1 MNIAVIDLGT
11 NTFNLLIF
19 ENPTGRILYNGK
31 IAVKLGKGGLGERK
45 IQPDA
50 YQRGLNAMQQHRH
63 TCIVYQATKVYA
75 FATSAIRSC
84 LNGPQFAADVEQL
97 TGIHINIIDG
107 DTEASII
114 YDGVKNSIPG
124 LKSEKFLVMDIGGGS
139 TEFIIGNKEKM
150 LWKQSYPIG
159 GSRLIEIFKPHDPPE
174 ADELGAIRQYVR
186 DELADLFSACESHRP
201 PILIGSSGSFDTF
214 ADMVV
219 SIQNQSIKPE
229 NGFQFPK
236 NILLE
241 LLNTLLISTQEER
254 LQIPGMEPIRADT
267 IHMSALQLEIVL
279 HAIPSVKKIMLSTFA
294 LKEGIMFQILN
305 NQCPWQESS
314 L

>member
-19 ENPTGRILYNGK
+19 EKSTGKILYNDK
-31 IAVKLGKGGLGERK
+31 IAVKLGKGGLSNRI

-50 YQRGLNAMQQHRH
+50 YQRGLDAMQQHRT
-63 TCIVYQATKVYA
+63 TCLTYNATKVFA
-75 FATSAIRSC
+75 FATSAIRSST
-84 LNGPQFAADVEQL
+84 NGPQFAADVEQL

-107 DTEASII
+107 TTEASII

-124 LKSEKFLVMDIGGGS
+124 LSNQKFLVMDIGGGS
-139 TEFIIGNKEKM
+139 TEFIIGNTQKM
-150 LWKQSYPIG
+150 LWKQSYALG

-186 DELADLFSACESHRP
+186 DELEDLFSACSVHHPE
-201 PILIGSSGSFDTF
+201 ILVGSSGSFVTF
-214 ADMVV
+214 ADMIAH
-219 SIQNQSIKPE
+219 IQNQNIKPG
-229 NGFQFPK
+229 NGYEFPK

-241 LLNTLLISTQEER
+241 LLNTLLINNQEQR
-254 LQIPGMEPIRADT
+254 LQMPGMEPFRADT
-267 IHMSALQLEIVL
+267 IHMSALQLEVVL
-279 HAIPSVKKIMLSTFA
+279 RSIPSLRKVLLSTFA

-305 NQCPWQESS
+305 NQCTWQES
-314 L
+314 LL